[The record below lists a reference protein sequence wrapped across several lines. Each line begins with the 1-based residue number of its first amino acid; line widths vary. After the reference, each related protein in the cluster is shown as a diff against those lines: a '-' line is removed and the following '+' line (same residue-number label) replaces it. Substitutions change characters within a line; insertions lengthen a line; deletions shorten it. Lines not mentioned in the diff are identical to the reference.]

1 MSTKTRIIQGLIL
14 FLSFYGQV
22 FAQGDLLVFP
32 KRIEFEGTNS
42 RFQNITINNIAKEAV
57 TYTISFVNIKMGE
70 DGSFT
75 PIEVPEKDQFFAT
88 PFLRCY
94 PRTVTLQPQ
103 ESQVIKVQLVKTAEM
118 KEGEYRSH
126 LYFRALPK
134 TEALAPA
141 KEVKTEDK
149 GLGIKLT
156 AIYGITM
163 PIIIKSGRPTV
174 EVSLDNLQVSKENN
188 IQYLKL
194 NINRK
199 GNMSVFGDIKVNYIS
214 PSGTSIP
221 IANVKGFAV
230 YSPGSLRKTKIK
242 LDSSKTINYSGG
254 SIEVIYAKQENG
266 TVFAK
271 SLLKL

>member
-1 MSTKTRIIQGLIL
+1 MKTKIILILAL
-14 FLSFYGQV
+14 FLSFYGQIK
-22 FAQGDLLVFP
+22 AQGDLLVFP
-32 KRIEFEGTNS
+32 KRIEFSGTNS

-57 TYTISFVNIKMGE
+57 TYSVSFVNIKMGE

-75 PIEVPEKDQFFAT
+75 PIETPEKDQLFAT

-103 ESQVIKVQLVKTAEM
+103 ESQIIKVQLTKTADM

-141 KEVKTEDK
+141 EEIKTDDK

-163 PIIIKSGRPTV
+163 PIIIKVGKSTA
-174 EVSLDNLQVSKENN
+174 EVTMDNLQLSKEGG

-194 NINRK
+194 NLNRK

-214 PSGTSIP
+214 PSGTSTA
-221 IANVKGFAV
+221 IANVKGMAV
-230 YSPGSLRKTKIK
+230 YTPGILRKIKIK
-242 LDSSKTINYSGG
+242 LEDKKINYSEGE
-254 SIEVIYAKQENG
+254 IEVIYSKQGNG
-266 TVFAK
+266 TVFVK
-271 SLLKL
+271 SVLKL

>member
-1 MSTKTRIIQGLIL
+1 MRTKTRVLLSLII

-22 FAQGDLLVFP
+22 KAQGDLLVFP
-32 KRIEFEGTNS
+32 KRVEFEGINS
-42 RFQNITINNIAKEAV
+42 RFQNITINNIAKETV
-57 TYTISFVNIKMGE
+57 TYSVSFVNIKMSE

-75 PIEVPEKDQFFAT
+75 PIEIPEKDQYFAT

-94 PRTVTLQPQ
+94 PRTITLQPQ
-103 ESQVIKVQLVKTAEM
+103 ESQIVKIQLIKTADM

-134 TEALAPA
+134 TEALAPV

-163 PIIIKSGRPTV
+163 PIIIKVGKSTT
-174 EVSLDNLQVSKENN
+174 EVSLDNLQVSKEKD

-194 NINRK
+194 DINRK
-199 GNMSVFGDIKVNYIS
+199 GNMSVFGDIQVNYVS
-214 PSGTSIP
+214 PSGTSTV
-221 IANVKGFAV
+221 IAKVKGFAV
-230 YSPGSLRKTKIK
+230 YTPGTLRKTKIK
-242 LDSSKTINYSGG
+242 LDVEKKVNYSEGT
-254 SIEVIYAKQENG
+254 IEVIYSKQESG

-271 SLLKL
+271 SVLKL